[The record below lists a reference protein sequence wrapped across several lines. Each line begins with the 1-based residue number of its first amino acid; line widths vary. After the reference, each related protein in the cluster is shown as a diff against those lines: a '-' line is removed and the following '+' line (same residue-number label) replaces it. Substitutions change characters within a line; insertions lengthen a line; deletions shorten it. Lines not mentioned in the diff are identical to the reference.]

1 MKEYAISVFA
11 VCLVSAVASLL
22 RPSGDSVSRVAA
34 MAIILWMTLSPIA
47 SFVRDFDPELLLPTE
62 GENLGN
68 EELAEVAKEALC
80 QGICRAVSEKF
91 GIPADSVSVTVV
103 GFDMLNMKCDEIR
116 IILGGRAIT
125 ADYKAIEKYVGSLG
139 IGECEVDI
147 EIG

>member
-11 VCLVSAVASLL
+11 LCLVSAVASLL

-47 SFVRDFDPELLLPTE
+47 SFVRDFDPEALLPTE
-62 GENLGN
+62 GESVDSD
-68 EELAEVAKEALC
+68 ELSDIAEDALC
-80 QGICRAVSEKF
+80 QGIRRGVSEKF
-91 GIPADSVSVTVV
+91 GIPTDSVSVTLT

-116 IILGGRAIT
+116 IVLGGRAIT
-125 ADYKAIEKYVGSLG
+125 ADYKAIEKYVSSLG